1 MSNFIMIIVY
11 ILLGYILKNI
21 TLPIKELAVKL
32 NKFVIYISLP
42 AMIFLQIPRLEF
54 TNDTLIPIVIA
65 WSVMSLSAILVLVV
79 SKYMDFSKEIIGAL
93 MLVTVLTNS
102 SFLGIPIISGYYG
115 LEALPYILVF
125 DQLGTFLA
133 LATYGTFVASY
144 YSSESK
150 VSFKIITFKVVS
162 FPPFVSLVI
171 AMFLSGVVYPSS
183 INNIL
188 EILASTIVPFALV
201 AVGLQLQFKLPKDE
215 IKPFGVSLFIKL
227 IIAPFIAIG
236 ICSIFGWDNLISK
249 VSILEASMAPMI
261 TAAAMASMIG
271 LAPRLSNA
279 IVGYGILL
287 SFFTSWVFFMMID

>member
-115 LEALPYILVF
+115 LEALPYILVY

>member
-115 LEALPYILVF
+115 FEALPYILVF